1 MSDAIVV
8 IASGDLR
15 LSANQK
21 CWPAQQ
27 RVEAAVMDAI
37 RKAGRDVERGHAL
50 DSVKQHGFIDSQ
62 KHGMEVFRTVART
75 APLMVAAAVWQYSHH
90 VRHGLYSHQ
99 D

>member
-8 IASGDLR
+8 IASGDSR

-27 RVEAAVMDAI
+27 RVEAAIIDAI
-37 RKAGRDVERGHAL
+37 RKAGRDTVRGHPF

-62 KHGMEVFRTVART
+62 KYGMEVFRAIP
-75 APLMVAAAVWQYSHH
+75 APRS
-90 VRHGLYSHQ
+90 
-99 D
+99 